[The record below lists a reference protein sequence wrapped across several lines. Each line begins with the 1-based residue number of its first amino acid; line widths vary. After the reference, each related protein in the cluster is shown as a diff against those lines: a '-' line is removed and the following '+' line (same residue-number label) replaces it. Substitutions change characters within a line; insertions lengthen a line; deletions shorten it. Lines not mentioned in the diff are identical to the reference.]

1 MAETEPKVAE
11 AEKMMKKANKLT
23 KLSFT
28 RWSADWN
35 TATTLYEQ
43 AALAF
48 RLAKETEKA
57 KEAFDRAATG
67 QERLSSPWQAA
78 KHLESAGALA
88 KELENWN
95 EVADYYKRAS
105 ELYTECGRPQP
116 ASDALA
122 RGARALEDAVP
133 DEALRMYIDSCALLE
148 DEGKEQMAFDTYR
161 AVTNLYLKLERFSD
175 AATILVRW
183 GLAADKCK
191 AINSQCKAYL
201 SAIIVYLYAHDFKQ
215 ADQCYNDCSQID
227 VFSNSEQNYCAE
239 KLLRAYR
246 EADVE
251 EIKHITKSS
260 SAISGLDHTI
270 IRLARKLP
278 TGDVNAVASSAAA
291 EEEPLDENDLT

>member
-1 MAETEPKVAE
+1 MAESESKLVE

-28 RWSADWN
+28 RWNADWN

-48 RLAKETEKA
+48 RFAKENVKA
-57 KEAFDRAATG
+57 KEAYEKAATG
-67 QERLSSPWQAA
+67 HERLSSPWQAA

-88 KELENWN
+88 KELGNWN
-95 EVADYYKRAS
+95 EVADYYKRAC
-105 ELYTECGRPQP
+105 ELYTECGKPQP

-133 DEALRMYIDSCALLE
+133 DEAVRMYVDSCGILE

-161 AVTNLYLKLERFSD
+161 ALTNLYLKLERFSD
-175 AATILVRW
+175 AATILLRW

-191 AINSQCKAYL
+191 AIHSQCKAYL
-201 SAIIVYLYAHDFKQ
+201 GAIIVYLYAHDFKQ
-215 ADQCYNDCSQID
+215 AEQCHNDCSQID
-227 VFSNSEQNYCAE
+227 AFSNSEQNYCAE
-239 KLLRAYR
+239 KLLQAYR

-251 EIKHITKSS
+251 EIKHIAQSS
-260 SAISGLDHTI
+260 SAISNLDHMI
-270 IRLARKLP
+270 FRLAKNLP
-278 TGDVNAVASSAAA
+278 TGDVNTLASSVAI